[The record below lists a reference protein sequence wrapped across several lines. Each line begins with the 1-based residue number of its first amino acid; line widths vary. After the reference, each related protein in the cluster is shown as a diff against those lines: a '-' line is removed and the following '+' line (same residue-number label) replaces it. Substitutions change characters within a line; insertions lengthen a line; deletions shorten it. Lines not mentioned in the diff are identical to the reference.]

1 MQRGV
6 CLDQERQLSE
16 LAQQGLIQGF
26 AFTHELAWN
35 LFKDYLQ
42 HQFVRLPGAQAP
54 ASCIRYRPLPDG
66 RSEPSAPAGAHQPRG
81 QLKQPDS

>member
-42 HQFVRLPGAQAP
+42 HQFVRLPGA
-54 ASCIRYRPLPDG
+54 
-66 RSEPSAPAGAHQPRG
+66 
-81 QLKQPDS
+81 